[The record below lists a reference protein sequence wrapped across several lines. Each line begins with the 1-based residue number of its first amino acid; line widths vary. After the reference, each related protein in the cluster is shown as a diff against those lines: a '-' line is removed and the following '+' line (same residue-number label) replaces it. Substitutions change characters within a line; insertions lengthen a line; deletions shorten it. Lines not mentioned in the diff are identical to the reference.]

1 MLTPQVGCEMTSTVV
16 ACGAFVEG
24 GFDALEGLS
33 LLVKPLF
40 AVRSP
45 STPVI
50 GQADPFDVPNRDIQR
65 SCDLRI
71 VVIGRVNSRLIL
83 SIVA

>member
-1 MLTPQVGCEMTSTVV
+1 VAPTVV

-33 LLVKPLF
+33 VLVKPLF
-40 AVRSP
+40 VIRSP

-50 GQADPFDVPNRDIQR
+50 NQAGPLDLPNRDRDAERGIQR
-65 SCDLRI
+65 SCDFR
-71 VVIGRVNSRLIL
+71 VVMVGCVELEANSLDSGL
-83 SIVA
+83 V